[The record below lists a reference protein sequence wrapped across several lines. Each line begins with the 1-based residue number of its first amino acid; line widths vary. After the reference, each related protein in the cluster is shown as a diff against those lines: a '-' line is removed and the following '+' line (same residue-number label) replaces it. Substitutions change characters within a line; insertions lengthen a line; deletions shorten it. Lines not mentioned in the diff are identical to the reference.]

1 MMSANTSQYGRLDPM
16 SHVGMSQE
24 DMLQSLEALVRA
36 ESPSSDL
43 VACQRVLEVA
53 ADIADREL
61 TTPAT
66 IEEIGGRPLF
76 WWGSKNP
83 RIVILAHLDTVWP
96 IGGYQPLWS
105 VEGDVIRGPGV
116 FDMKAGFIQA
126 LYALKDLPGGSD
138 HVALIATTDEETG
151 SATSKNLIKEVSAKA
166 EAVLV
171 LEASLDGKVK
181 TGRKGTAMYQ
191 VVVHGRASHAGLE
204 PEKGINAT
212 TEIAHI
218 VLALLALENPEHG
231 TTVVP
236 TTMQSG
242 TSTNS
247 VPDYAR
253 LDIDVRSFATDDL
266 QRIDSAVRALK
277 PTVYGA
283 TLEITGSI
291 NRPPLQPE
299 STKELYLVAE
309 KVAAEIGIPP
319 LGSAIVGGASDG
331 NFAAA
336 AGAKVL
342 DGLGA
347 VGGGAHASH
356 EWVSLKT
363 LQPRSDFLNALL
375 KELIK

>member
-1 MMSANTSQYGRLDPM
+1 MTSAQSTQYGRIEPMLD
-16 SHVGMSQE
+16 
-24 DMLQSLEALVRA
+24 SLEALVRA
-36 ESPSSDL
+36 ESPSDDL
-43 VACQRVLEVA
+43 PACHRVLEVA
-53 ADIADREL
+53 ADIAAREL
-61 TTPAT
+61 GIPAT
-66 IEEIGGRPLF
+66 IEVIEGRPLF
-76 WWGSKNP
+76 WWGSKSP
-83 RIVILAHLDTVWP
+83 RILILAHLDTVWP

-126 LYALKDLPGGSD
+126 LFALKDLEGALENI
-138 HVALIATTDEETG
+138 ALIATTDEETG
-151 SATSKNLIKEVSAKA
+151 SATTKGLITELSAKA
-166 EAVLV
+166 DAVLV

-191 VVVHGRASHAGLE
+191 VRVHGRASHAGLE

-218 VLALLALENPEHG
+218 ILALLALENSEHG

-236 TTMQSG
+236 TTLQSG

-247 VPDYAR
+247 VPDSAR
-253 LDIDVRSFATDDL
+253 LDIDVRSFSTDDL
-266 QRIDSAVRALK
+266 QRIDSAIRALK
-277 PTVYGA
+277 PTISGA

-299 STKELYLVAE
+299 STQELYLIAERVALE
-309 KVAAEIGIPP
+309 LGIAP

-347 VGGGAHASH
+347 VGGGAHAAH

-375 KELIK
+375 KTLMKELP